1 MIGRTANFNALPVV
15 NCGNIVFP
23 FYCMY
28 HDVCTKFVSDWSVF
42 SNQFTTVTGNSTTDR
57 NWGQSSFKYYHSAK
71 TVVGVVCCFKT

>member
-28 HDVCTKFVSDWSVF
+28 AQSLFQTGMYLGTSLQQTELGVNFV
-42 SNQFTTVTGNSTTDR
+42 QIL
-57 NWGQSSFKYYHSAK
+57 SFCKNCS
-71 TVVGVVCCFKT
+71 GSCLLF